1 MDVMKV
7 YDRLPVCLQNLAC
20 TMEGIRVKRKK
31 YGALTKKYLPDFM
44 ERDNWNYAQKCAYRD
59 KQIQRMVEHC
69 YYHVPYYHNLF
80 DKLGIDYKNIKT
92 LDDLKLLPILTKDTV
107 RNCGNELMA
116 DNVSERDCYHMHTS
130 GTTGSSLKFLYS
142 KEAYAMQWAEA
153 QRYEHDLGLTGSEWN
168 AYFGGR
174 SIVPKECNKPPFYRV
189 NYAMK
194 EVMFSAWHMCEA
206 NYPNYINFPAKM

>member
-1 MDVMKV
+1 MKV

-80 DKLGIDYKNIKT
+80 DKLGIKVI
-92 LDDLKLLPILTKDTV
+92 V
-107 RNCGNELMA
+107 V
-116 DNVSERDCYHMHTS
+116 DNPE
-130 GTTGSSLKFLYS
+130 
-142 KEAYAMQWAEA
+142 
-153 QRYEHDLGLTGSEWN
+153 
-168 AYFGGR
+168 
-174 SIVPKECNKPPFYRV
+174 
-189 NYAMK
+189 
-194 EVMFSAWHMCEA
+194 
-206 NYPNYINFPAKM
+206 